1 MGKPTGFMEY
11 NREVCACR
19 PPEERAQ
26 DWMEFHIPLSHEQ
39 RILQG
44 ARCMNCG
51 TPFCQ
56 AGMSWEG
63 RLFGCP
69 LHNLIP
75 EWNEMIYDN
84 NESHALS
91 RLLKTNNFPEFT
103 GRVCPAPCERA
114 CLCGQNDD
122 PITIRENECYIIE
135 EAFRTGRIKPRIPL
149 QRSGKQVAV
158 IGSGPA
164 GLAAADQLNH
174 RGHLVTVYEREACPG
189 GLLTY
194 GIPNMKL
201 DKSVVFRRIRLMEQE
216 GVIFKT
222 RCDCSDPALA
232 ERILSEY
239 DAVLLCCGAENARRL
254 PFDDGAV
261 HGICTGTEYL
271 KASAEVQLR
280 QGFPLDKTKTGKV
293 IPAFSEDESSVSAA
307 HSEENSGLNAEGK
320 QVIIIGNGDTA
331 SDCAATALRQ
341 NAAGILQLV
350 RRGKDAYTDKNGVLP
365 ADYAHEEIVALT
377 GSDPRRFSVQAESII
392 TNEKNQLTAVKTTA
406 GDTLD
411 CDLLICAAGFS
422 GCREDICRA
431 FSVDMDR
438 TVVTEPGKHAASRK
452 KVFTAG
458 DMHTGASL
466 VVSAI
471 AEGRSAAAEIDDC
484 LLGYTNLI

>member
-26 DWMEFHIPLSHEQ
+26 DWMEFHLPLSHEQ

-56 AGMSWEG
+56 AGMTWEG
-63 RLFGCP
+63 RPFGCP

-75 EWNEMIYDN
+75 EWNEMIYDD

-114 CLCGQNDD
+114 CLCGQNDA
-122 PITIRENECYIIE
+122 PVTIRDNELYIIE

-149 QRSGKQVAV
+149 QRSGKRVAV

-164 GLAAADQLNH
+164 GLAAADRLNH
-174 RGHLVTVYEREACPG
+174 RGHSVTVFEREAFPG

-194 GIPNMKL
+194 GIPTMKL
-201 DKSVVFRRIRLMEQE
+201 DKSVVFRRTRLMEQE
-216 GVIFKT
+216 GVIFNT
-222 RCDCSDPALA
+222 GCDCSDPALA
-232 ERILSEY
+232 GRILSEY
-239 DAVLLCCGAENARRL
+239 DAVLLCCGAENSRRL
-254 PFDDGAV
+254 PFDDGKTA
-261 HGICTGTEYL
+261 GICTGTEYL
-271 KASAEVQLR
+271 KSSADDQLRRTFHFDKIRTGKEAPAASGNESSASAR
-280 QGFPLDKTKTGKV
+280 P
-293 IPAFSEDESSVSAA
+293 SENNLS
-307 HSEENSGLNAEGK
+307 LNAEGK
-320 QVIIIGNGDTA
+320 QVIIVGNGDTA

-341 NAAGILQLV
+341 KAAGILQLV
-350 RRGKDAYTDKNGVLP
+350 RREKGSYTDKNGILP
-365 ADYAHEEIVALT
+365 MDYAHEEIISLT
-377 GSDPRRFSVQAESII
+377 GSDPRRFSVQIESVI
-392 TNEKNQLTAVKTTA
+392 TDGKKHLTAVKTTA
-406 GDTLD
+406 GDTLN
-411 CDLLICAAGFS
+411 CDLLICAAGFT
-422 GCREDICRA
+422 GCLPDVCRA

-438 TVVTEPGKHAASRK
+438 TVVTEPGTHAASRE

-471 AEGRSAAAEIDDC
+471 AEGREAAAEVDRY